1 MSACETAESCE
12 APPPDLRLVLVG
24 RTGSG
29 RSSCGNL
36 ILGSPVFP
44 VDVSPHSVT
53 TATTRRMGTVDGR
66 TICVTDTP
74 GFFHSHLSQQE
85 LMVELRRSVELSSPG
100 PHCFLV
106 TVQLGRLTQEERDS
120 LEWFRMT
127 FGPQAS
133 RFSLVLFTWGDQL
146 QGRTI
151 KDFVEDSNEMSELV
165 QSCHGGYH
173 VFINQPDPQQ
183 ALELLEKVD
192 RLVTDN
198 QGCCYDD
205 RMLKEAEAAMSA
217 AMETVGRG
225 QWCLQSED
233 QAMERREGEDR
244 RKAERLFWCEL
255 LTAVGRGA
263 AEGAGIL
270 DKDKSVKKGKV
281 VRKAAALVTSPISLN
296 SAARVVSGAVREG
309 SRVFFKH
316 HKTLF

>member
-12 APPPDLRLVLVG
+12 APPSDLRLVLVG

-29 RSSCGNL
+29 RSSCGNM
-36 ILGSPVFP
+36 ILGGPVFP
-44 VDVSPHSVT
+44 VDVSPRSVT
-53 TATTRRMGTVDGR
+53 MATTRRMGSVDGR
-66 TICVTDTP
+66 SVCVTDTP

-85 LMVELRRSVELSSPG
+85 LVVELRRSVELCTPG

-106 TVQLGRLTQEERDS
+106 TLQLGRLTQEERDS
-120 LEWFRMT
+120 LEWFRIT

-133 RFSLVLFTWGDQL
+133 RFSLVLFTRGDQL

-173 VFINQPDPQQ
+173 VFTNQADPQQ
-183 ALELLEKVD
+183 VQELLEKVD
-192 RLVTDN
+192 RLLTEN

-205 RMLKEAEAAMSA
+205 QMLREAEAAMSA

-225 QWCLQSED
+225 RWCLQSE
-233 QAMERREGEDR
+233 ERREEEDR

-255 LTAVGRGA
+255 LTAVGKGA

-270 DKDKSVKKGKV
+270 DKDRPVKKGKV
-281 VRKAAALVTSPISLN
+281 VRKAAALVTAPISLN
-296 SAARVVSGAVREG
+296 SAAKVVSGAVREG